1 MCTSARGD
9 LQYQP
14 THVYHCTQKL
24 HCMILQNS
32 RMFITVIAKIRVRI
46 QISYSSKYAYI
57 EYFVIKIIP
66 EIQHDCSTSYGD
78 MQIIYLR
85 LLKFLLAIRVFIRNH
100 NYSADSETFWVAI
113 STLLLSM
120 PASNQTSFNEVMA
133 RNTNYNTDYIFAT
146 LVLFYYNSSY
156 KADRNLSTRKY
167 L

>member
-1 MCTSARGD
+1 
-9 LQYQP
+9 
-14 THVYHCTQKL
+14 
-24 HCMILQNS
+24 
-32 RMFITVIAKIRVRI
+32 MFITVIAKIRVRT

-113 STLLLSM
+113 SILLLSM

-133 RNTNYNTDYIFAT
+133 RNTKMRIIYLQRSCCYIITHRIKLIVIYLHVNTYTCDRLNGRHPVWIVFVRNWNDF
-146 LVLFYYNSSY
+146 LLSSA
-156 KADRNLSTRKY
+156 KLD
-167 L
+167 